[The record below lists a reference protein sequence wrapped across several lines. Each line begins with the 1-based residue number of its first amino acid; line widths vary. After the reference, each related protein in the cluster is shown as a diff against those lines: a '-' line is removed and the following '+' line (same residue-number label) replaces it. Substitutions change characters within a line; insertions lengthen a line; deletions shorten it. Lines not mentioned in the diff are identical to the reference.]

1 MASSRLG
8 AMPEVSSSPN
18 SSGRCVPGKMVSLY
32 QLSPRL
38 GIDPGELLAMVNGK
52 KIPTKAVLRGL
63 AKELDVDERY
73 LEKLAGA

>member
-1 MASSRLG
+1 
-8 AMPEVSSSPN
+8 
-18 SSGRCVPGKMVSLY
+18 MVSFY
-32 QLSPRL
+32 QLGPRL

-73 LEKLAGA
+73 LEKLAGGLTRRSRKLPKRDVF